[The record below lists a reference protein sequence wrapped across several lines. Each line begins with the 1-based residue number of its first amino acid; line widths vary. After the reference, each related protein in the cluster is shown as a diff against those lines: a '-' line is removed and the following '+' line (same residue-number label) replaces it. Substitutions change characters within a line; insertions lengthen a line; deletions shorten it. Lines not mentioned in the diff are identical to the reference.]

1 MLNAY
6 DLQRIHID
14 QVTFSK
20 TFVISTR
27 ETFSNNVLNST
38 SKKNAL
44 EEKKFFEKVLFEKPL
59 QKTLNKY

>member
-44 EEKKFFEKVLFEKPL
+44 EEKKCFENVLFEKP
-59 QKTLNKY
+59 

>member
-27 ETFSNNVLNST
+27 ETFSNNVLNRKKK
-38 SKKNAL
+38 KKNAL
-44 EEKKFFEKVLFEKPL
+44 EEKKML
-59 QKTLNKY
+59 

>member
-38 SKKNAL
+38 SKKKNAL
-44 EEKKFFEKVLFEKPL
+44 EEKKML
-59 QKTLNKY
+59 

>member
-20 TFVISTR
+20 IFVISTK

-38 SKKNAL
+38 SKKML
-44 EEKKFFEKVLFEKPL
+44 WKKKKSFENVLFEKP
-59 QKTLNKY
+59 QQEH